1 MCSLSQCASEISTIV
16 DIINSIAEQTNLL
29 ALNAA
34 IEAARAE
41 QAGRGSAEVAQEIKA
56 LAGQTAKATGDITK
70 QIDAIRPAASE
81 GTNSVDAFAWSLKG
95 MEGSALTVA
104 AAVRQ
109 QDHSVAEIARIMPLS
124 AATLVKLRIRLL
136 VLFRN

>member
-1 MCSLSQCASEISTIV
+1 MRSLSQCAGGISTIV
-16 DIINSIAEQTNLL
+16 DIINSIVEQTNLL
-29 ALNAA
+29 ALNAT
-34 IEAARAE
+34 IEAARAG

-56 LAGQTAKATGDITK
+56 LAGQTAKATDDITK
-70 QIDAIRPAASE
+70 QIDAIRLAASE
-81 GTNSVDAFAWSLKG
+81 GENSVDAFAGSLNDV
-95 MEGSALTVA
+95 EGSALTVA

-109 QDHSVAEIARIMPLS
+109 QDHPVAEIARIMPLS